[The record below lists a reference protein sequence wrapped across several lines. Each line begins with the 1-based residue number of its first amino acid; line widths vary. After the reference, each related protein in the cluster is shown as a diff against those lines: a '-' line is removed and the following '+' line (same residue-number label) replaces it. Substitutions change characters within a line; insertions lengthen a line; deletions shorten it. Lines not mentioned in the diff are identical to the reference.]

1 MKQHLSF
8 DLNRLLNKNLMNSSN
23 VHSNIEQIKTDQNI
37 SFVNFIYTYENF
49 SYFNEIIKQKGV
61 HIIYPSVNMGI
72 LYDSDG
78 KENQMICTSSER
90 AVFVNYNNE
99 GDFTFIPTI
108 NEDVTILSFELHY
121 MADYLSTYYNKSY
134 INNLNSDYN
143 LDSALFLEDC
153 SKEVT
158 VYGILH
164 RINWLKKIMENN
176 HPLIVKSFKELQEA
190 FRKSCLVP
198 KFSSAIPNY

>member
-1 MKQHLSF
+1 MNPHLSF

-23 VHSNIEQIKTDQNI
+23 VHSHVEQIKTDQNI

-49 SYFNEIIKQKGV
+49 SYFNEILKQKGV
-61 HIIYPSVNMGI
+61 HIIYPSVSMSI
-72 LYDSDG
+72 LHERDG
-78 KENQMICTSSER
+78 KEEQITCHSNER
-90 AVFVNYNNE
+90 TIFVNCNTEVN
-99 GDFTFIPTI
+99 FTFIPTI
-108 NEDVTILSFELHY
+108 NEDVTILSFDLGYIPE
-121 MADYLSTYYNKSY
+121 YLSNYYKKNY
-134 INNLNSDYN
+134 IHNLISNSN
-143 LDSALFLEDC
+143 SAFFLEDC

-164 RINWLKKIMENN
+164 RINWLKKIMGDN